1 MNNDPDSILA
11 KILGEKASDMVARIE
26 RETFEESSEFDKVS
40 TAPDHV
46 RMNVPTREEI
56 DAKLE
61 TIETRMDGRIA
72 RIDDKMAQIL
82 ESNMESKAA
91 VASLK
96 ITVIVT
102 AVTAVIAIVGG
113 VAAFNATVLSNMV
126 ASFESG
132 KSTASSLT
140 EAAGRLDST
149 NQRLERIEQLL
160 NRSAEAGRA
169 AQTP

>member
-61 TIETRMDGRIA
+61 TIEAKMDGRLA
-72 RIDDKMAQIL
+72 RIEDKINDLIQSHRGMRSSVWGA
-82 ESNMESKAA
+82 AA
-91 VASLK
+91 VT
-96 ITVIVT
+96 IG
-102 AVTAVIAIVGG
+102 AVLAGFALV
-113 VAAFNATVLSNMV
+113 V
-126 ASFESG
+126 ASFDSG
-132 KSTASSLT
+132 RDT
-140 EAAGRLDST
+140 
-149 NQRLERIEQLL
+149 
-160 NRSAEAGRA
+160 A
-169 AQTP
+169 AQANQAPIIIQVPQQAAPPPAPQPPANP